1 MKAQRIQAVLKRIF
15 LKGESMKTL
24 ILTILAILV
33 YRAIENIDG
42 EKGFKLIDYKIGQKI
57 KFKLLDYIN

>member
-1 MKAQRIQAVLKRIF
+1 
-15 LKGESMKTL
+15 MKTL